1 MVYRGVEVGQVHG
14 CDPDGALGDGLGGVI
29 PPSVRL
35 PRHWRGEGDR
45 SSRVSLGQP
54 QKFGDLF
61 PRVHVRS
68 LARNLPI
75 DIPPGSVDVSNPRL
89 LASVWS
95 EGHCEEGRAMPN
107 GQPRI
112 RTEAHE
118 NQLVVDLKQVDETL
132 GILQSIQVSW
142 SSVSKNHTLGLAL
155 VTLENINVPAG
166 YLGAPGKSD
175 LDRLISY
182 LRDAFSDE
190 GKELIIG
197 KNRIVGSVVGS
208 PYVGG
213 GEGIPTP
220 YVGGDSPYTAA
231 GNPPYVGGGQPGIQ
245 LTLGGTLPRRTEPPG
260 KGVGVGILDTRLF
273 AHPDLA
279 GRYLAS
285 HGTLASEA
293 PARPPDQEAH
303 ATFIAGV
310 VLAQAPNATL
320 VVDHVLNEE
329 DIATSSWRV
338 ATKMARFADAGVT
351 VLNISFG
358 AATDDDKP
366 PLVLTRAVEVLNK
379 HGVVVVAAAG
389 NHGPSKKKIWPA
401 ALHEPSANVVAVGA
415 GTSNGG
421 RFVSAKFSPKAS
433 WVDLIAPGEDIISIY
448 KASGYATWSGTSFAS
463 AAVSGAIAYLMET
476 VGITAEKAVAW
487 LLTPPADR
495 KDPAV
500 TAAIDDI
507 GPQ

>member
-1 MVYRGVEVGQVHG
+1 
-14 CDPDGALGDGLGGVI
+14 
-29 PPSVRL
+29 
-35 PRHWRGEGDR
+35 
-45 SSRVSLGQP
+45 
-54 QKFGDLF
+54 
-61 PRVHVRS
+61 
-68 LARNLPI
+68 
-75 DIPPGSVDVSNPRL
+75 
-89 LASVWS
+89 
-95 EGHCEEGRAMPN
+95 MPN

-118 NQLVVDLKQVDETL
+118 NQVVVDLKQVDEVL
-132 GILQSIQVSW
+132 EILTSIQVSW
-142 SSVSKNHTLGLAL
+142 SSVSKNHTLRLAL
-155 VTLENINVPAG
+155 VTLENVSVPAG
-166 YLGAPGKSD
+166 YVGAPGKSD

-182 LRDAFSDE
+182 LRDAFKKQD
-190 GKELIIG
+190 KKLVIG

-220 YVGGDSPYTAA
+220 YVGGGEGIPTPYVGGALTSSPYAAA
-231 GNPPYVGGGQPGIQ
+231 GSPPYVGGGLAGIQ
-245 LTLGGTLPRRTEPPG
+245 LLPPTGTLPKRTQLPG

-273 AHPDLA
+273 PHPDLD

-285 HGTLASEA
+285 YGTLASEV

-310 VLAQAPNATL
+310 VLEWAPNANL

-358 AATDDDKP
+358 AATDDDEA
-366 PLVLTRAVEVLNK
+366 PLVLTRAVEVLNT

-389 NHGPSKKKIWPA
+389 NNGPSKRKIWPA
-401 ALHEPSANVVAVGA
+401 ALPDVVAVGA
-415 GTSNGG
+415 GTNTGG
-421 RFVSAKFSPKAS
+421 QFVSAKFSPKAS
-433 WVDLIAPGEDIISIY
+433 WVDLTAPGVEIYSTY